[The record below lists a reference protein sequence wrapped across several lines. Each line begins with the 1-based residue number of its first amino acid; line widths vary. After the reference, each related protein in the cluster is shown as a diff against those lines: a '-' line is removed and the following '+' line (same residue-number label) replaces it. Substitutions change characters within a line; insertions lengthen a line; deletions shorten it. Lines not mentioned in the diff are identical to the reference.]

1 MSSIPQELQYTKEHE
16 WVLKTDVSNILRI
29 GITDYAQE
37 ALGDIVY
44 IQLPKLG
51 DIVISGNVCGEIEST
66 KSVSEIYSPLTGKI
80 VAINSTLDSAP
91 ETINSDPY
99 GSGWIAEIEIEGE
112 VPQLLSAADYGSLTA

>member
-16 WVLKTDVSNILRI
+16 WVLKTDDSNILRI